1 MKEIIS
7 IVNQK
12 GGVGKTTTAINIA
25 AALAVME
32 KKVLLVD
39 ADSQANAT
47 SGVGI
52 SSTKKGT
59 YQVML
64 NPQTIEENIVSTNI
78 KFLDILPSSLDLAG
92 VEAELTSFE
101 NKERR
106 LSIALEKLNNIYDF
120 IIIDSPPSLGLMTI
134 NTLVAGKK
142 IIIPVQCEYYSLEGL
157 SKLLQTIRLIKNSFN
172 PSLEIMGVLLTM
184 YDPRLIL
191 THQVEEEIRNFSPV
205 HVFQV
210 TIPRNVKL
218 AEAPSFGKS
227 ILEYDIKSKGAQ
239 AYLSLTKEI
248 LNHA

>member
-1 MKEIIS
+1 MMEIIS